1 MKATTIEQVIDY
13 VEMLERITT
22 IDNLEIEL
30 RFRGIENEKDIEKL
44 TKQQKGNFFTPSS
57 DLPYYWA
64 LVTLG
69 NVKCYIMGTHKEI
82 KIVY

>member
-1 MKATTIEQVIDY
+1 MKATQIEQVIDY

-44 TKQQKGNFFTPSS
+44 AKQQKGDFFSPSS

-64 LVTLG
+64 SLKLG
-69 NVKCYIMGTHKEI
+69 NVNCYIMGTHKEI
-82 KIVY
+82 KIIY